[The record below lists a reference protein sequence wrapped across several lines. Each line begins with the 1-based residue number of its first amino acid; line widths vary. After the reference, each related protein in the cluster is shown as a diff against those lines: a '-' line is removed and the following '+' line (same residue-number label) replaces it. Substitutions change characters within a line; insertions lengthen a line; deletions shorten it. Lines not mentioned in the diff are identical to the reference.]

1 MTIKEKTIRELD
13 SLKNDELRVIYDLI
27 KSLKR
32 RPEKNRGSLE
42 QIEAIRKDLN
52 SIEGSLSSDIID
64 NRRDRI

>member
-13 SLKNDELRVIYDLI
+13 SLKNDELRVIYDII

-32 RPEKNRGSLE
+32 KPKKNKGSLK
-42 QIEAIRKDLN
+42 QIESIRKELK
-52 SIEGSLSSDIID
+52 SIKGSLSSDIID